1 MAQRRAR
8 YRQFVTSA
16 AANNQNGP
24 EIYDEG
30 PSLPTANVD
39 KIDLLLCEDLSEDE
53 YQSEEFNNNVSE
65 HSSRSNFPD
74 DASHDTASQMSSY
87 RMDERDSLRQ
97 SRIESVSQSVSQVME
112 DGLVLTA
119 VKQWVEL
126 AGSVED
132 VIEDAPAMAKAHGEG
147 IVQMCLG
154 ACTALDFCVSIP
166 RKSGTI
172 SETKKNEIMPEI

>member
-1 MAQRRAR
+1 MAQRRDR
-8 YRQFVTSA
+8 YRQFVTST
-16 AANNQNGP
+16 AANNQNVP
-24 EIYDEG
+24 ETYDEG
-30 PSLPTANVD
+30 PPLPTMNVD

-53 YQSEEFNNNVSE
+53 YQTEDFINN
-65 HSSRSNFPD
+65 SSRINFLD

-87 RMDERDSLRQ
+87 HMDERDSLRQ

-132 VIEDAPAMAKAHGEG
+132 AIEDAPAMAKAHGEG
-147 IVQMCLG
+147 FVQMCLG
-154 ACTALDFCVSIP
+154 ACNALNFCGTIP
-166 RKSGTI
+166 RKSGII
-172 SETKKNEIMPEI
+172 SGTKKYEIMPET